1 MVEFLELHG
10 IEGATVLEIGG
21 GVGEIQIE
29 LLKRGAASSVNLE
42 LSPAYEEEA
51 KRLLGDMGLDHRAVR
66 RLHDIAVEPD
76 GVEAADIVVLHR
88 VVCCYPDYER
98 LLGAAAQRA
107 RRLLVFSYPPRNIMS
122 RLFIAAENLVL
133 RLFRKQYRS
142 YAHPPPAMLGVLGE
156 RGLRRTFAHHTPV
169 WQVAGL
175 ERSR

>member
-29 LLKRGAASSVNLE
+29 LLKRGAARSVNLE

-51 KRLLGDMGLDHRAVR
+51 KRLLREAALEDRAER

-107 RRLLVFSYPPRNIMS
+107 RRLLVFSYPPRNVVS
-122 RLFIAAENLVL
+122 RLFVGVANLAF
-133 RLFRKQYRS
+133 RLLGREYRS
-142 YAHPPPAMLGVLGE
+142 FAHPPSAMLGLLGE
-156 RGLRRTFAHHTPV
+156 RGLRRTFAHHTPI

-175 ERSR
+175 ER